1 MAVSRNRDIATI
13 LGRSE
18 AANASNVALGTGSGG
33 GSTTVYDS
41 IGVLPLSGV
50 TEGSMAFVN
59 SSNRMYVNNGVG
71 WYSTTIVNNTPNWT
85 AEPSSELTIVD
96 SATPLIVSVSA
107 ADSEGIPITYSGLA
121 ADSAQYLATI
131 SQDSSVFTF
140 TPLTQSQLDSNQSEG
155 FIADAGQNSFNYTF
169 KASDGI
175 NIISKVSSITY
186 NTAASSSSLLW
197 RYVVVTPSNQAS
209 NLWDLDPSGSTSTG
223 WWYQGTQL
231 TTGITLAAGTTLGA
245 GKWGVFTSGANPLT
259 DNTHNTW
266 NAGPET
272 GSLDYLVGG
281 RTAVELGAGRFIAVR
296 FSTEVSNIDTIY
308 HRTYIGARPDR
319 IPNSARL
326 EFYSGDV
333 NQSYNSNLW
342 VTYATLNH
350 SQTLG
355 WIRWDITQDGTHT
368 SVAYNA

>member
-1 MAVSRNRDIATI
+1 MASVNRDIATI
-13 LGRSE
+13 LGRTE
-18 AANASNVALGTGSGG
+18 AANADNTALGSGG
-33 GSTTVYDS
+33 GGGSLTVYDS
-41 IGVLPLSGV
+41 IGALPLSSV

-71 WYSTTIVNNTPNWT
+71 WYSATIVNNTPTFT
-85 AEPSSELTIVD
+85 AAPSSELTIVD

-107 ADSEGIPITYSGLA
+107 QDLDGIPITYSGLA

-155 FIADAGQNSFNYTF
+155 FIADAEQNSFNYTF

-175 NIISKVSSITY
+175 NIISAVSSITY
-186 NTAASSSSLLW
+186 NTLVNSSTLLW
-197 RYVVVTPSNQAS
+197 RYVVDTPSNQVD
-209 NLWDLDPSGSTSTG
+209 NLWDLEPSGSTSTG

-259 DNTHNTW
+259 DNTYNTW

-281 RTAVELGAGRFIAVR
+281 RTATQLDAGRFIAVR

-308 HRTYIGARPDR
+308 HRTLQAARPDR

-350 SQTLG
+350 GQSLG
-355 WIRWDITQDGTHT
+355 WIRWDITRDGTHT

>member
-1 MAVSRNRDIATI
+1 MSRNSDIAKI
-13 LGRSE
+13 LGRTE
-18 AANASNVALGTGSGG
+18 AANASNTALGSGAAG
-33 GSTTVYDS
+33 GSLTMYDS
-41 IGVLPLSGV
+41 IGLLPLSGV
-50 TEGSMAFVN
+50 DSGSMAFVN
-59 SSNRMYVNNGVG
+59 SNARMYVNNGVG
-71 WYSTTIVNNTPNWT
+71 WYSATIVNNTPNWSV
-85 AEPSSELTIVD
+85 EPSSELTILD

-107 ADSEGIPITYSGLA
+107 TDSEGIPITYSGLA

-155 FIADAGQNSFNYTF
+155 FIADSGQNSFNYTF

-186 NTAASSSSLLW
+186 NTIANSSSLLW

-223 WWYQGTQL
+223 WYDGATQV

-259 DNTHNTW
+259 DNTYNTW

-281 RTAVELGAGRFIAVR
+281 RTAAELDAGRFIAVR
-296 FSTEVSNIDTIY
+296 FSTEVSNISRIY
-308 HRTYIGARPDR
+308 HRTYTGARPDR

-355 WIRWDITQDGTHT
+355 WIRWDITRDGTHT

>member
-1 MAVSRNRDIATI
+1 MSRNSDIAKI
-13 LGRSE
+13 LGRTE
-18 AANASNVALGTGSGG
+18 AANASNTALGNGSDG
-33 GSTTVYDS
+33 GSLTVYDS
-41 IGVLPLSGV
+41 IGALPLDSV

-71 WYSTTIVNNTPNWT
+71 WYSATIVNNTPNWT
-85 AEPSSELTIVD
+85 AEPNSELTIAD
-96 SATPLIVSVSA
+96 SATPLIVSASA

-155 FIADAGQNSFNYTF
+155 FIADAEQNSFNYTF

-186 NTAASSSSLLW
+186 NTGFAGSLLW
-197 RYVVVTPSNQAS
+197 RYFVVTPSNHSS
-209 NLWDLDPSGSTSTG
+209 NLWDLQPSGAGSTG
-223 WWYQGTQL
+223 WYDGATQV
-231 TTGITLAAGTTLGA
+231 TTGITLAAGTTLGS

-259 DNTHNTW
+259 DNTYNSW

-281 RTAVELGAGRFIAVR
+281 RTAAELDAGRFIAVR
-296 FSTEVSNIDTIY
+296 FSTEVSNISRIY
-308 HRTYIGARPDR
+308 HRTYAAGRADR
-319 IPNSARL
+319 IPNSATL
-326 EFYSGDV
+326 QYYSGDV
-333 NQSYNSNLW
+333 NGTYDANLW

-350 SQTLG
+350 SQSLA